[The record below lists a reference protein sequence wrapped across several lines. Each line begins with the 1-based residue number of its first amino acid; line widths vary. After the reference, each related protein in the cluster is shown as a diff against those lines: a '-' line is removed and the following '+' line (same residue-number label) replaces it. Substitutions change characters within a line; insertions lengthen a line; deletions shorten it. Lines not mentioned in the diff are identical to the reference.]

1 MRNTFMV
8 LTLVISVL
16 LPSKALATGIDFQV
30 KNVTVRE
37 AVLKLQQQYGF
48 SVTVESNEVDMNRKV
63 SVSAKNESIS
73 TILSHIFTG
82 QNVTY
87 TVTNKSIVIQ
97 SRKQPTG
104 NTPATQRPRL
114 ITGRVINGADKEPLI
129 GVTVQNPESGKG
141 VITNVNGDYSIE
153 AIPGQ
158 TLKFSYVGFSDISIK
173 VGSSTVLNI
182 TMTENSTI
190 LNEVVVVGFGSQKKV
205 NLTGSVGVI
214 GNEEINGRPVSSA
227 AQALQGLDPSLNIG
241 INNGR
246 ADSRCRILKRRNP
259 AHYCRRCRN
268 GTKQTQP

>member
-205 NLTGSVGVI
+205 NLTGAVGVI
-214 GNEEINGRPVSSA
+214 GNEEINGRPVASA
-227 AQALQGLDPSLNIG
+227 AQALQGLDPS
-241 INNGR
+241 
-246 ADSRCRILKRRNP
+246 
-259 AHYCRRCRN
+259 
-268 GTKQTQP
+268 TKYRY

>member
-1 MRNTFMV
+1 
-8 LTLVISVL
+8 
-16 LPSKALATGIDFQV
+16 
-30 KNVTVRE
+30 
-37 AVLKLQQQYGF
+37 
-48 SVTVESNEVDMNRKV
+48 MNRKV

-87 TVTNKSIVIQ
+87 TVTNKSIGIQ

-205 NLTGSVGVI
+205 NLTGAVGVI

-241 INNGR
+241 INTGSCLLYTSPSPR
-246 ADSRCRILKRRNP
+246 D
-259 AHYCRRCRN
+259 
-268 GTKQTQP
+268 

>member
-1 MRNTFMV
+1 MRNTFIV

-16 LPSKALATGIDFQV
+16 LPGKALATGIDFQV

-158 TLKFSYVGFSDISIK
+158 TLKFSYVGFSDI
-173 VGSSTVLNI
+173 
-182 TMTENSTI
+182 
-190 LNEVVVVGFGSQKKV
+190 
-205 NLTGSVGVI
+205 
-214 GNEEINGRPVSSA
+214 
-227 AQALQGLDPSLNIG
+227 
-241 INNGR
+241 
-246 ADSRCRILKRRNP
+246 
-259 AHYCRRCRN
+259 
-268 GTKQTQP
+268 